1 MNTEELQAVLE
12 ARGIRA
18 RSYSLGSG
26 DQNERYCLER
36 SRGGWAVFY
45 SERGERND
53 ERWFEAEDAAC
64 DYLLQI
70 IMEDPT
76 TRTR

>member
-1 MNTEELQAVLE
+1 MKVEELQAVLN
-12 ARGIRA
+12 AKGIRA
-18 RSYSLGSG
+18 RSYSLDGS

-36 SRGGWAVFY
+36 VRGGWALFD

-64 DYLLQI
+64 DYLLPI
-70 IMEDPT
+70 IMEDPA
-76 TRTR
+76 TRRR